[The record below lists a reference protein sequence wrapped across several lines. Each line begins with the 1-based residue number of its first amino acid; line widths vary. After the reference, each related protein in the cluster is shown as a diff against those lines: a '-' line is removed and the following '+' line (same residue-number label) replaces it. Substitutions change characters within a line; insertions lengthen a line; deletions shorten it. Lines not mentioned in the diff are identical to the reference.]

1 MSTDAYT
8 QPCPFCRAPILFEK
22 STNTVGHEYPEC
34 MGYKAT
40 LARSFGRSGWT
51 VAEVTQ
57 LQVRD
62 LETKEHIA
70 NVRIAHG

>member
-8 QPCPFCRAPILFEK
+8 KPCPFCRAPILFEA
-22 STNTVGHEYPEC
+22 STHTVGHEYPEC

-40 LARSFGRSGWT
+40 LAR
-51 VAEVTQ
+51 VAPIDVTT
-57 LQVRD
+57 LQIRD
-62 LETKEHIA
+62 LRTNAHLG